1 MKKSNTKKLALAGV
15 AVCRCCCWQHVF
27 VSLFLAA
34 SARRCSTWSMYCAP
48 CLLGPWY
55 GVGAAFVASLLR
67 NLLGLG
73 SLMAFPGSMCG
84 ALLCGIVYHKTHKL
98 LPTLIGEVFGT
109 GIIGG
114 LLAWPV
120 AILFMGKAAGDIAF
134 YAYIVPFLVSTV
146 GGSIIAG
153 IILFAL
159 EKNGTLKSMQNAL
172 NK

>member
-1 MKKSNTKKLALAGV
+1 MKTNTKKLALAGV
-15 AVCRCCCWQHVF
+15 LCAVAVVGSMFSFPVF
-27 VSLFLAA
+27 GSK
-34 SARRCSTWSMYCAP
+34 CAP
-48 CLLGPWY
+48 VQHMVNVLCAVLLGPWY
-55 GVGAAFVASLLR
+55 GVAVAFVASLLR

-84 ALLCGIVYHKTHKL
+84 ALLCGIVYHKTKNL
-98 LPTLIGEVFGT
+98 LATLCGEVFGN

-120 AILFMGKAAGDIAF
+120 AVFLMGKAAGDIAF

-153 IILFAL
+153 VVLIAL
-159 EKNGTLKSMQNAL
+159 EKNSTLKKMQASL
-172 NK
+172 AR

>member
-1 MKKSNTKKLALAGV
+1 MDFTAYFRYNLQQNDTQKRRKIFNRRENYADRFS
-15 AVCRCCCWQHVF
+15 CRDE
-27 VSLFLAA
+27 
-34 SARRCSTWSMYCAP
+34 R
-48 CLLGPWY
+48 
-55 GVGAAFVASLLR
+55 
-67 NLLGLG
+67 
-73 SLMAFPGSMCG
+73 
-84 ALLCGIVYHKTHKL
+84 K
-98 LPTLIGEVFGT
+98 T